1 MGLFDK
7 VLDRVVEHA
16 WNVFTERDPTRVQR
30 RDNFWY
36 GATAVRPDRT
46 SIRPSTERSI
56 VSSIYNRIAIDVA
69 SIPIHHVRVDKNG
82 RYKEEIKSSLEEC
95 LTVEANKDQTGRELI
110 QDVVLSLC
118 DEGCVAIVAVDTNI
132 DPINHSFSIESLR
145 TGKIVEWAPDSVL
158 VNLYND
164 KIGQRQDVWVPKKI
178 CAIIE
183 NPLYAVMN
191 EPNSTLKRLIRKMN
205 ILDAVDD
212 QISSNKLDVII
223 QLPYSVKG
231 DIRRQQAKE
240 RLKDIEVQLTGSK
253 YGIAYIDSTE
263 HVTQLNRPAE
273 NNLMEQVDY
282 LTQMLYSQLGLD
294 ETVFNGTADEKTML
308 NYHNRTIE
316 PILSAITNNMR
327 RKFLTRTART
337 QGQSIMFFRD
347 PFRLVPVEQIAEI
360 ADKFTRNEV
369 LSPNEIRAI
378 IGYKPVDDERADELR
393 NRNLNQNEGDINAV
407 SVEDD
412 EEFGEEENEVDLS
425 IRVSKD
431 SVFK

>member
-1 MGLFDK
+1 MGLFGS
-7 VLDRVVEHA
+7 LQHA
-16 WNVFTERDPTRVQR
+16 WNVFRERDPTKNKRGMS
-30 RDNFWY
+30 FWN
-36 GATAVRPDRT
+36 GISSTRPDRLI
-46 SIRPSTERSI
+46 IRPSTERSI
-56 VSSIYNRIAIDVA
+56 IAAIYNRIAIDVA

-82 RYKEEIKSSLEEC
+82 RYKEQIYSSLEDC
-95 LTVEANKDQTGRELI
+95 LSVEANKDQTGRELI

-118 DEGCVAIVAVDTNI
+118 DEGCVAIVPVDTNI

-145 TGKIVEWAPDSVL
+145 TGKIVEWAPDAVL

-164 KIGQRQDVWVPKKI
+164 SIGERQDVWVPKKI

-205 ILDAVDD
+205 LLDAVDE
-212 QISSNKLDVII
+212 QTGSNKLDVII
-223 QLPYSVKG
+223 QLPYSVKS
-231 DIRRQQAKE
+231 DIRRQQADA
-240 RLKDIEVQLTGSK
+240 RLKDIEMQLTGSK

-263 HVTQLNRPAE
+263 HVTQLNRAAE
-273 NNLMEQVDY
+273 NNLLDQVDY

-294 ETVFNGTADEKTML
+294 ESVFNGTADEKTML

-316 PILSAITNNMR
+316 PILSAITNNMH
-327 RKFLTRTART
+327 RKFLTKTART
-337 QGQSIMFFRD
+337 QGQAIMFFRD

-393 NRNLNQNEGDINAV
+393 NRNLNQESGSNDPVTVNDDVSDDI
-407 SVEDD
+407 EDFD
-412 EEFGEEENEVDLS
+412 ISLKLTGE
-425 IRVSKD
+425 